1 MIIASGRHKTRPA
14 GLRSPSIAF
23 WPAERALFEPPSC
36 SGGGTPLK
44 VPWCRTWVAGTKVP
58 TDGCWIGIRRH
69 PSQLMW
75 GRRPK
80 WEASRLAASGG
91 VASSGHPVDGS
102 AQGGRRR
109 RWLVQFRFVHGV
121 RRPITPGP
129 VFGHVAERARL
140 A

>member
-1 MIIASGRHKTRPA
+1 MPCKKC
-14 GLRSPSIAF
+14 GLLCFDFITCF
-23 WPAERALFEPPSC
+23 VVHLN
-36 SGGGTPLK
+36 
-44 VPWCRTWVAGTKVP
+44 
-58 TDGCWIGIRRH
+58 
-69 PSQLMW
+69 QM
-75 GRRPK
+75 

-109 RWLVQFRFVHGV
+109 RWPVQFRFVHGV